1 MLSQDKITKYGSKR
15 SILFNCFF
23 VFCFSSIYFF
33 KFIYSTQWGKKKKK
47 WPDLRW
53 KKKTWHSARRRIFMQ
68 IGDQTSQSNNIVIP
82 DKYNLCESTVKQV

>member
-1 MLSQDKITKYGSKR
+1 MEVNVVFSLIAF
-15 SILFNCFF
+15 LCFVSLAF
-23 VFCFSSIYFF
+23 IFSSLF
-33 KFIYSTQWGKKKKK
+33 TQHSGGKKKKK